1 MDEAT
6 KMQAFLKYGEPDVK
20 ASAYKVYIN
29 PDHQQSMGFTTFK
42 GSELNGNF
50 TVIDDSSST
59 ITTNTNFDIEDTK
72 NINSVTTKIL

>member
-1 MDEAT
+1 
-6 KMQAFLKYGEPDVK
+6 
-20 ASAYKVYIN
+20 
-29 PDHQQSMGFTTFK
+29 MGFTTFK